1 MAKAKFTTSS
11 EAVTAIL
18 SESIPLFANHG
29 FSGVSIRQVANAV
42 DISIATLYHHFPD
55 KKTLYLK
62 SIEQAFS
69 DKAEGLTDVN
79 NTPGTK
85 EERLKLFIL
94 RFTELMSG
102 DPNFRLL
109 LQRELLEADNSRLQ
123 LLAEQ
128 VFKEQFQNVLNL
140 AKEVSP
146 KCDPHLMA
154 ISIVGLIL
162 FHLETTPIRMYL
174 PEGREEH
181 NKPEVIAH
189 HVYLLLTEGLLKNGV
204 LKCND

>member
-1 MAKAKFTTSS
+1 MAKAKFTTSP
-11 EAVTAIL
+11 EAVKAIL
-18 SESIPLFANHG
+18 NKSIPLFAKHG
-29 FSGVSIRQVANAV
+29 FTGVSIRQVANAV
-42 DISIATLYHHFPD
+42 GLSIATLYHHFPD

-69 DKAEGLTDVN
+69 DKAEGLTEVN
-79 NTPGTK
+79 ETPGTK

-109 LQRELLEADNSRLQ
+109 LQREFLDADHSRLQ

-140 AKEVSP
+140 AKDISP

-162 FHLETTPIRMYL
+162 FHLETTPIRVYL

-181 NKPEVIAH
+181 NQSEVIAQ
-189 HVYLLLTEGLLKNGV
+189 HVFMLLKNGV
-204 LKCND
+204 LK